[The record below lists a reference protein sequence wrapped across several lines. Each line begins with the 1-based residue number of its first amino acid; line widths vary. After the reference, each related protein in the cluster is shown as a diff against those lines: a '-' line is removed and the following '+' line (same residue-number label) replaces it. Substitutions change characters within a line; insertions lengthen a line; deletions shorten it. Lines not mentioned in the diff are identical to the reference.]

1 MEVKQANNIAHITT
15 RDLIILVLV
24 FVLTLP
30 LAGFKFAEWWFV
42 TRQDSYVSQISR
54 EAAAV
59 VSTAKQAEK
68 SYKQEK
74 DELQMQPP
82 FCDTSTYELLKRH
95 EFPVKRDQ

>member
-1 MEVKQANNIAHITT
+1 MEAKQANNIAHITT

-42 TRQDSYVSQISR
+42 TRQDSYVSQVSR
-54 EAAAV
+54 EAAAI
-59 VSTAKQAEK
+59 VSTAQQAGK

-74 DELQMQPP
+74 DELVNQPAL
-82 FCDTSTYELLKRH
+82 CDLNSYGLLKCH
-95 EFPVKRDQ
+95 EFPLKRDQ

>member
-24 FVLTLP
+24 FALTLT

-42 TRQDSYVSQISR
+42 TRDDSYVSQISR

-59 VSTAKQAEK
+59 ISTAKQAEK

-95 EFPVKRDQ
+95 EFPLKRDQ

>member
-1 MEVKQANNIAHITT
+1 MEVKQANNIAHITA

-24 FVLTLP
+24 FVLSLP

-42 TRQDSYVSQISR
+42 TRDDSYVSQISR

-59 VSTAKQAEK
+59 ISTAKQAEK

-95 EFPVKRDQ
+95 EFPLKRDQ

>member
-1 MEVKQANNIAHITT
+1 METKQANNIAHITT

-42 TRQDSYVSQISR
+42 TRQDSYVSQVSR

-59 VSTAKQAEK
+59 VSTAQQAEK

-74 DELQMQPP
+74 GELQMQPP

-95 EFPVKRDQ
+95 EFPLKRDQ

>member
-1 MEVKQANNIAHITT
+1 MEAKQANNIAHITT

-24 FVLTLP
+24 FVLSLP

-95 EFPVKRDQ
+95 EFPLKRDQ

>member
-1 MEVKQANNIAHITT
+1 MDVKQANNIAHITT

-42 TRQDSYVSQISR
+42 TRDDSYVMQVTR

-59 VSTAKQAEK
+59 VSTAQQAEK
-68 SYKQEK
+68 SYIQEK
-74 DELQMQPP
+74 DELVNQPALCP
-82 FCDTSTYELLKRH
+82 FNSHDLLKRR
-95 EFPVKRDQ
+95 EFPLKPDQ

>member
-1 MEVKQANNIAHITT
+1 MEVKQANNTAHITT

-42 TRQDSYVSQISR
+42 ARQDSYVSQISR

-95 EFPVKRDQ
+95 EFPLKRDQ

>member
-1 MEVKQANNIAHITT
+1 MEVKQANNTAHITT

-24 FVLTLP
+24 FALTLP

-42 TRQDSYVSQISR
+42 TRDDSYVSQISR

-59 VSTAKQAEK
+59 VSTAQQAEK

-74 DELQMQPP
+74 DELVSQPAL
-82 FCDTSTYELLKRH
+82 CGLTSYDLLKRH
-95 EFPVKRDQ
+95 ELPMKRDQ

>member
-42 TRQDSYVSQISR
+42 TRDDSYMMQVTK

-59 VSTAKQAEK
+59 VSTAQQAK
-68 SYKQEK
+68 RSYIQEK
-74 DELQMQPP
+74 DELVNQPALGP
-82 FCDTSTYELLKRH
+82 ITSYDLFKRN
-95 EFPVKRDQ
+95 EFPLKPNQ

>member
-1 MEVKQANNIAHITT
+1 MEVKQANNIALITT

-95 EFPVKRDQ
+95 ELPMKRDQ

>member
-1 MEVKQANNIAHITT
+1 MEAKQANNIAHITT

-30 LAGFKFAEWWFV
+30 YAGFKFAEWWFV
-42 TRQDSYVSQISR
+42 TRDDSYVSQVSR
-54 EAAAV
+54 EAAAI
-59 VSTAKQAEK
+59 VSTAQQVEK

-95 EFPVKRDQ
+95 EFPLKRDQ

>member
-1 MEVKQANNIAHITT
+1 MEVKQANNTAHITT

-42 TRQDSYVSQISR
+42 TRDDSYVMQVTK

-59 VSTAKQAEK
+59 VSTAQQAK
-68 SYKQEK
+68 RSYLQEK
-74 DELQMQPP
+74 DELQMRPP

-95 EFPVKRDQ
+95 EFPLKRDQ

>member
-15 RDLIILVLV
+15 HDLIILVLV

-42 TRQDSYVSQISR
+42 TRDDSYVSQISR

-95 EFPVKRDQ
+95 EFPLKRDQ

>member
-59 VSTAKQAEK
+59 ISTAKQAEK

-95 EFPVKRDQ
+95 EFPLKRDQ

>member
-1 MEVKQANNIAHITT
+1 MEAKQANNIARITT

-42 TRQDSYVSQISR
+42 TRQDSYVSQVSR
-54 EAAAV
+54 EAAAI
-59 VSTAKQAEK
+59 VSTAQQAEK

-95 EFPVKRDQ
+95 EFPLKRDQ

>member
-1 MEVKQANNIAHITT
+1 MEAKQANNIAYITT

-24 FVLTLP
+24 FVLSLP

-42 TRQDSYVSQISR
+42 ARRDSYVSQISR

-59 VSTAKQAEK
+59 ISTAKQAEK

-74 DELQMQPP
+74 DELVSQPAL
-82 FCDTSTYELLKRH
+82 CGLTSYDLSKRH
-95 EFPVKRDQ
+95 ELPMKRDQ

>member
-42 TRQDSYVSQISR
+42 TRDDSYVSQISR

-95 EFPVKRDQ
+95 EFPLKRDQ

>member
-1 MEVKQANNIAHITT
+1 MEAKQANNIAHITT

-42 TRQDSYVSQISR
+42 TRQDSYVSQVSR
-54 EAAAV
+54 EAAAI
-59 VSTAKQAEK
+59 VSTAQQADK

-95 EFPVKRDQ
+95 EFPLKRDQ

>member
-1 MEVKQANNIAHITT
+1 MEVKQANNTAYITT

-24 FVLTLP
+24 FVLSLP

-42 TRQDSYVSQISR
+42 ARQDSYVSQISR

-59 VSTAKQAEK
+59 ISTAKQAEK

-74 DELQMQPP
+74 DELLSQPAL
-82 FCDTSTYELLKRH
+82 CDLNAYGLLKRH
-95 EFPVKRDQ
+95 ELPMKRDQ

>member
-42 TRQDSYVSQISR
+42 TRQDSYVSQVSR
-54 EAAAV
+54 EAAAI
-59 VSTAKQAEK
+59 VSTAQHSKRRNPTNK
-68 SYKQEK
+68 KR
-74 DELQMQPP
+74 
-82 FCDTSTYELLKRH
+82 TS
-95 EFPVKRDQ
+95 

>member
-24 FVLTLP
+24 FVLSLP

-42 TRQDSYVSQISR
+42 TRHDSYVSQISR

-59 VSTAKQAEK
+59 VSTAQQAEK

-74 DELQMQPP
+74 DELVNQPAL
-82 FCDTSTYELLKRH
+82 CGLTSYDLFKRH
-95 EFPVKRDQ
+95 ELPMKRDQ

>member
-1 MEVKQANNIAHITT
+1 MEAKQANNIAHITT
-15 RDLIILVLV
+15 RDLIILVVV

-54 EAAAV
+54 ETAAV

>member
-1 MEVKQANNIAHITT
+1 MEAKQVNNIARITT

-95 EFPVKRDQ
+95 EFPLKRDQ

>member
-42 TRQDSYVSQISR
+42 TRDDSYVSQISR

-74 DELQMQPP
+74 DELVNQPAL
-82 FCDTSTYELLKRH
+82 CDLNSYGLLKRH
-95 EFPVKRDQ
+95 EFPLKRDQ

>member
-1 MEVKQANNIAHITT
+1 MEAKQANNIARITT

-42 TRQDSYVSQISR
+42 TRDDSYVSQISR
-54 EAAAV
+54 EAAAI
-59 VSTAKQAEK
+59 VSTAQQAKK
-68 SYKQEK
+68 SYIQEK

-95 EFPVKRDQ
+95 EFPLKRDQ

>member
-24 FVLTLP
+24 FVLSLP

-42 TRQDSYVSQISR
+42 TRHDSYVSQISR

-59 VSTAKQAEK
+59 ISTAKQAEK

-74 DELQMQPP
+74 DEMVNQSAL
-82 FCDTSTYELLKRH
+82 CHLTSYDLLKRH

>member
-1 MEVKQANNIAHITT
+1 METKQVNNIAHITT

-42 TRQDSYVSQISR
+42 TRQDSYVSQVSR
-54 EAAAV
+54 EAAAI
-59 VSTAKQAEK
+59 VSTAQQAKK

-74 DELQMQPP
+74 DELVNQPALCP
-82 FCDTSTYELLKRH
+82 LTYSDLFKRH
-95 EFPVKRDQ
+95 EFPLKRDQ

>member
-1 MEVKQANNIAHITT
+1 MEAKQANNIAHITT

-42 TRQDSYVSQISR
+42 TRQASYVSQVSR
-54 EAAAV
+54 EAAAI
-59 VSTAKQAEK
+59 VSTAQQAEK

-74 DELQMQPP
+74 DELVNQPAL
-82 FCDTSTYELLKRH
+82 CDLNSYGLLKRH
-95 EFPVKRDQ
+95 EFPSKRDQ

>member
-1 MEVKQANNIAHITT
+1 MEAKQVNNIAHITT

-24 FVLTLP
+24 IALTLP

-42 TRQDSYVSQISR
+42 TRDDSYVSQISR

-95 EFPVKRDQ
+95 EFPLKRDQ

>member
-1 MEVKQANNIAHITT
+1 MEAKQANNIAHITT

-42 TRQDSYVSQISR
+42 TRQDSYVAQISR

-95 EFPVKRDQ
+95 EFPLKRDQ

>member
-1 MEVKQANNIAHITT
+1 MEVKQANNIAHITA

-24 FVLTLP
+24 FVLSLP

-42 TRQDSYVSQISR
+42 TRDDSLVSR
-54 EAAAV
+54 VAEEAYSV
-59 VSTAKQAEK
+59 VEVAKQAEK

-95 EFPVKRDQ
+95 EFPLKRDQ

>member
-1 MEVKQANNIAHITT
+1 MEAKQANNIAHITT

-59 VSTAKQAEK
+59 ISTAKQAEK

-95 EFPVKRDQ
+95 EFPLKRDQ

>member
-1 MEVKQANNIAHITT
+1 MEVKQANNIAYITT

-24 FVLTLP
+24 FVLSLP

-42 TRQDSYVSQISR
+42 TRHDSYVSQISR

-59 VSTAKQAEK
+59 ISTAKQAEK

-74 DELQMQPP
+74 DELQMHPP

>member
-1 MEVKQANNIAHITT
+1 MEAKQANNIARITT

-42 TRQDSYVSQISR
+42 TRDDSYVSQISR
-54 EAAAV
+54 EAAAI
-59 VSTAKQAEK
+59 VSTAQQAKK
-68 SYKQEK
+68 SYIQEK

-82 FCDTSTYELLKRH
+82 FCDTSTYGLLKRH
-95 EFPVKRDQ
+95 EFPLKRDQ

>member
-1 MEVKQANNIAHITT
+1 MEVKQANNTAHITT

-24 FVLTLP
+24 FVLSLP

-42 TRQDSYVSQISR
+42 TRQDSYVSQISH

-59 VSTAKQAEK
+59 ISTAKQAEK

-74 DELQMQPP
+74 DELVNQPDL
-82 FCDTSTYELLKRH
+82 CHLTSYDLLTRH
-95 EFPVKRDQ
+95 EFPLKRDQ

>member
-15 RDLIILVLV
+15 RDLIMPVLV

-42 TRQDSYVSQISR
+42 TRDDSYVSQVSR
-54 EAAAV
+54 EAAAI
-59 VSTAKQAEK
+59 VSTAQQAKK